1 MKIGYLCQAC
11 CQRKNYKLY
20 RLFEKGYD
28 QLEKE
33 MDLIKLVRGIRN
45 LKIFNKVN
53 GFNEHIKFIIKNS
66 EKNIIDL
73 DNLSDGENED
83 SSDVSEQD
91 AENY

>member
-1 MKIGYLCQAC
+1 
-11 CQRKNYKLY
+11 
-20 RLFEKGYD
+20 
-28 QLEKE
+28 LEKE

-66 EKNIIDL
+66 EKNVIDL

-83 SSDVSEQD
+83 SSDVSD
-91 AENY
+91 NDV